1 MKRKRDNSS
10 VNGNLLRKPI
20 RRWFPLFMGPMVA
33 AFCIGFVWPFLQGI
47 YLSFCQ
53 FKITKNAKWVG

>member
-10 VNGNLLRKPI
+10 VNGTLLRKPI

-33 AFCIGFVWPFLQGI
+33 AFCIGFVWPFLQTRPNTFI
-47 YLSFCQ
+47 FNI
-53 FKITKNAKWVG
+53 ITFH